1 MLKVENLDT
10 FYGELQVIRNI
21 SLTVETGELI
31 VVLGPNGHGKSTL
44 LKAICGLIKPTAGSV
59 EFEGEDVH
67 SFPIEKIVEM
77 GLVYIPEDRR
87 LFPQMTIMENLLL
100 GAYNARARKKRQQN
114 LEFVFQLFPRL
125 KEMASRIA
133 STLSGGEA
141 RMLAV
146 GRGLMASA
154 KFLALDEPSL
164 GLAPNLRTEVF
175 DKINQ
180 INKAGITVLLVEQCV
195 TEVLDYADRVYVI
208 EDGKIVY
215 NGNKQDVLNDK
226 DVKKALLGIE

>member
-44 LKAICGLIKPTAGSV
+44 LKAICGLIKPKSGRV
-59 EFEGEDVH
+59 EFENEDVH
-67 SFPIEKIVEM
+67 SFPIEEIVEK

-87 LFPQMTIMENLLL
+87 LFSQMTVMENLLL
-100 GAYNARARKKRQQN
+100 GAYNSNARKKREKN
-114 LEFVFQLFPRL
+114 LEFVFQLFPKL
-125 KEMASRIA
+125 KEMAGRIA

-154 KFLALDEPSL
+154 KFLAIDEPSL

-175 DKINQ
+175 DKIHQ